1 MTKGKTPVQDLPN
14 RFTISSELLNHALG
28 FLSLMPVY
36 QSMEL
41 ITRINMDITPVADVV
56 GDVQGI
62 AEVHTESKPE
72 PKTVELKQ
80 GK

>member
-56 GDVQGI
+56 GDIEKI
-62 AEVHTESKPE
+62 AEVYTESKPE